1 MDISEI
7 LARIN
12 ENILN
17 PLILLLFFGAFIVFF
32 WGLINFISKA
42 ESEEART
49 VGKSHMLWGIIGI
62 TIMVCAYAILG
73 MITGTFGIS
82 MPF

>member
-1 MDISEI
+1 MDITDL

-12 ENILN
+12 EHILN
-17 PLILLLFFGAFIVFF
+17 PFLLLLFFVAFLYFF
-32 WGLINFISKA
+32 WGLIKFISNA
-42 ESEEART
+42 ESDNERSI
-49 VGKSHMLWGIIGI
+49 GKSHMLWGIIGI

-73 MITGTFGIS
+73 MVTGTFGIS